1 MEPITITLYVLG
13 ALVGLGA
20 LYFGISKL
28 MGGSSNIGGEGDGKE
43 SSAHFQEGDAVVVEP
58 PAELSDFKK
67 YEMALRDQHQL
78 GDDRDDLLKLEMD
91 ANITEGSDIPGD
103 VMDRVDTINRLVAS
117 KNAPSSDGL

>member
-13 ALVGLGA
+13 ALVGLGS

-28 MGGSSNIGGEGDGKE
+28 IGGSSDIDVEDAGEEQSVNLGGGG
-43 SSAHFQEGDAVVVEP
+43 AVVEP
-58 PAELSDFKK
+58 PVELSDFKK

-91 ANITEGSDIPGD
+91 ANITEDSDIPGD